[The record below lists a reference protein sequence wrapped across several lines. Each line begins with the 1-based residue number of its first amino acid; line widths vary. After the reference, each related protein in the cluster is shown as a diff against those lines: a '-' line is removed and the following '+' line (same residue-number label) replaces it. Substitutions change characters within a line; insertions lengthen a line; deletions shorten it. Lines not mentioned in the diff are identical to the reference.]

1 MLLLGSN
8 IHGKTSQKVKTDDI
22 LKACVCYLQICTHVS
37 ILHLCYNFALV
48 LHENALIFKCATL
61 YMHYYVCSTDCNVQ
75 IFIRR
80 FNVLIISDQP
90 CTQLNILWDKC
101 VQNIL

>member
-1 MLLLGSN
+1 MLLLASN

-48 LHENALIFKCATL
+48 LHENALALHENALAFSQSEVCNFFI
-61 YMHYYVCSTDCNVQ
+61 YVITFVAQ
-75 IFIRR
+75 IVTCR
-80 FNVLIISDQP
+80 FLLGDLMYS
-90 CTQLNILWDKC
+90 
-101 VQNIL
+101 

>member
-48 LHENALIFKCATL
+48 LHENALIFSQSEVCNPL
-61 YMHYYVCSTDCNVQ
+61 YALL
-75 IFIRR
+75 R
-80 FNVLIISDQP
+80 L
-90 CTQLNILWDKC
+90 
-101 VQNIL
+101 